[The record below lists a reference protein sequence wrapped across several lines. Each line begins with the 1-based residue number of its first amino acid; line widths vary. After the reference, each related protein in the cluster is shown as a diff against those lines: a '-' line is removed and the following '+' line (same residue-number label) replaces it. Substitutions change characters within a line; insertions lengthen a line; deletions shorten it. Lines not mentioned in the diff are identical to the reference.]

1 MAEILTIDFLTGI
14 MIFLRISAM
23 FVFAPIY
30 NSDNIPVLVRLALAL
45 IVTYIAF
52 FSVDKIII
60 PQNFG
65 FVILILYGIKE
76 ILTGVIMGMTL
87 NIVFHGVSFAGLL
100 FGRDMGL
107 AMTQMFDPSSNTQGN
122 IISTLLVLTIIVVF
136 VLINGHHFVVQA
148 VTYSFKII
156 PIGKFQ
162 VTESVYKLLVKYSAS
177 IFILAVKIA
186 SPVIVAFFLV
196 HLASG
201 IIARVSPSFQVF
213 FVLLPLKLM
222 LGVLLLALV
231 TPLYVYLF
239 KDLIY
244 QYEKDLFELVKAIG
258 A

>member
-1 MAEILTIDFLTGI
+1 MAEILVTDFLTGI

-23 FVFAPIY
+23 FVTAPIY
-30 NSDNIPVLVRLALAL
+30 NSENIPVLVRLALAL
-45 IVTYIAF
+45 IITYIAF
-52 FSVDKIII
+52 FSVDKVLIGQDDSYIIL
-60 PQNFG
+60 
-65 FVILILYGIKE
+65 VLYGIKE
-76 ILTGVIMGMTL
+76 IFTGVIMGMTL

-107 AMTQMFDPSSNTQGN
+107 AMTQMFDPTSNTQGN
-122 IISTLLVLTIIVVF
+122 IISTILALTIIVVF
-136 VLINGHHFVVQA
+136 ILINGHHFVVQA

-156 PIGKFQ
+156 PIGEFKM
-162 VTESVYKLLVKYSAS
+162 TESAYDLLIKYSAS

-186 SPVIVAFFLV
+186 SPIIVAFFLV

-213 FVLLPLKLM
+213 FVLLPLKLV
-222 LGVLLLALV
+222 LGILLLALV

-239 KDLIY
+239 RDLIFE
-244 QYEKDLFELVKAIG
+244 YERNLFELVKAIG

>member
-1 MAEILTIDFLTGI
+1 MAEILVTDFLTGI

-23 FVFAPIY
+23 FVVAPIY
-30 NSDNIPVLVRLALAL
+30 NSENIPVLVRLALAL
-45 IVTYIAF
+45 IITYIAF
-52 FSVDKIII
+52 FSIDKIVIAQDDSFII
-60 PQNFG
+60 M
-65 FVILILYGIKE
+65 VLYGFKE

-87 NIVFHGVSFAGLL
+87 NIVFHAVSFAGLL

-107 AMTQMFDPSSNTQGN
+107 AMTQMFDPTSNTQGN
-122 IISTLLVLTIIVVF
+122 IISTILALTIIVVF

-156 PIGKFQ
+156 PIGKFKL
-162 VTESVYKLLVKYSAS
+162 TESAYNLLIKYSAS

-186 SPVIVAFFLV
+186 SPIIVAFFLV

-213 FVLLPLKLM
+213 FVLLPLKLV
-222 LGVLLLALV
+222 LGILLLALV

-239 KDLIY
+239 KDLIFE
-244 QYEKDLFELVKAIG
+244 YERNLFELVKAIG